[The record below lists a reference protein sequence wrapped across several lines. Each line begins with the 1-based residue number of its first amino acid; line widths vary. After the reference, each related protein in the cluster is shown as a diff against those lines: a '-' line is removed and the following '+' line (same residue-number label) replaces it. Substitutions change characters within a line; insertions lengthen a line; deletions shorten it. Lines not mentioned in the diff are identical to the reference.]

1 MRLFYGENMKMHT
14 IRFNKNGKLRIM
26 HITDTH
32 IGDDNIDASLFLIGE
47 ACAREMPDIAVVT
60 GDNVHNFDDPEKT
73 KRYIKRFFDIF
84 ERLGIPVA
92 VTFGNHDSETGALT
106 REELMLCYSS
116 FDCHVADADGK
127 KPFSSGTYNVPVLS
141 CDEDKVKFNLWIFD
155 SGDYDKDGH
164 YGCMSAADVLWYK
177 HKSDEIKEQ
186 NGGKTVY
193 SLGFQHIIVP
203 EVYDALKKTDK
214 KRLYSFEH
222 IINKNEYY
230 MFSPDTVNF
239 GTLNETP
246 CSGGENFG
254 QFDAMAEKGDVLAV
268 FSGHDHTNAFGVR
281 HKGIDIVNSLSTR
294 SQSDRFSSQYGY
306 RIIEVDEK
314 NTSVYTSRVER
325 WYNMFTL
332 ARIFEIRKDG
342 NAYGAKIASGVKF
355 RGFVQRFLTKTGRV
369 FCKAVTGRQNTYDH

>member
-1 MRLFYGENMKMHT
+1 MRLFYGENMKKDM
-14 IRFNKNGKLRIM
+14 IKFNKNGKLKIM
-26 HITDTH
+26 HLTDTH
-32 IGDDNIDASLFLIGE
+32 IEDDNIDASLWLIEKACEKE
-47 ACAREMPDIAVVT
+47 APHIAVVT
-60 GDNVHNFDDPEKT
+60 GDNVHNYDDPEKT
-73 KRYIKRFFDIF
+73 KRYIKRFSDIF
-84 ERLGIPVA
+84 GKFGIPVA

-106 REELMLCYSS
+106 REELMLYYSS
-116 FDCHVADADGK
+116 FDCHVKNADGE
-127 KPFSSGTYNVPVLS
+127 KPFSCGTYNVPVLS
-141 CDEDKVKFNLWIFD
+141 SDEKEIKFNLWVFD

-164 YGCMSAADVLWYK
+164 YGCMSAEDVLWYK
-177 HKSDEIKEQ
+177 QKSEEIKKN
-186 NGGKTVY
+186 NGGNTVY

-254 QFDAMAEKGDVLAV
+254 QFDAMVEKGDVLAV

-281 HKGIDIVNSLSTR
+281 YKGIDIVNSLSTR

-314 NTSVYTSRVER
+314 NTSRYTSRVER
-325 WYNMFTL
+325 WYDMFTL
-332 ARIFEIRKDG
+332 ARISEIKKSGDE
-342 NAYGAKIASGVKF
+342 YGVKVACGVKF
-355 RGFVQRFLTKTGRV
+355 RGLMQRFMTKTGRV
-369 FCKAVTGRQNTYDH
+369 FCKTVTGRQNTYNH

>member
-1 MRLFYGENMKMHT
+1 MIKFD
-14 IRFNKNGKLRIM
+14 KNGKLKIM

-32 IGDDNIDASLFLIGE
+32 IEDDNIDASLWLIE
-47 ACAREMPDIAVVT
+47 KACARELVHIAVVT
-60 GDNVHNFDDPEKT
+60 GDNVHNYEDAEKT
-73 KRYIKRFFDIF
+73 KSYIKRFMGIF
-84 ERLGIPVA
+84 EKYSVPVA
-92 VTFGNHDSETGALT
+92 VTFGNHDSETGALS
-106 REELMLCYSS
+106 REELMRIYSS
-116 FDCHVADADGK
+116 YDCHVENSDGE
-127 KPFSSGTYNVPVLS
+127 KPFTSGTYNVPIS
-141 CDEDKVKFNLWIFD
+141 SSDGKEIKFNLWVFD

-164 YGCMSAADVLWYK
+164 YGCMSEADVLWYK
-177 HKSDEIKEQ
+177 KRSDEIREKC
-186 NGGKTVY
+186 GKTVY

-203 EVYDALKKTDK
+203 EVYDALRKTDK
-214 KRLYSFEH
+214 RKLYSFEH

-254 QFDAMAEKGDVLAV
+254 QFEAMVEKGDVLAV

-332 ARIFEIRKDG
+332 AEIAAIRKSGDG
-342 NAYGAKIASGVKF
+342 YGVKIACGVKF
-355 RGFVQRFLTKTGRV
+355 RGLVQRFMTKTGRA
-369 FCKAVTGRQNTYDH
+369 FCKAVTGRQNTYKH